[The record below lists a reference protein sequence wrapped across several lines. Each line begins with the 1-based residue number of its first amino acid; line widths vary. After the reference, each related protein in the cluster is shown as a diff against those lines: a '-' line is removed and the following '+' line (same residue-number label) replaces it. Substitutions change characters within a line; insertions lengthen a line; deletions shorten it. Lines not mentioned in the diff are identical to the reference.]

1 MFSRGV
7 TYTRTLN
14 KLVLLEMD
22 PSLGNETLISSTDL
36 PSPPVNPDVPVT
48 EKDPVE
54 NTAEEPSRE
63 EDGQVM
69 GSNPEVSVRP
79 KRKAA
84 IRAKIAINR
93 MANDE

>member
-1 MFSRGV
+1 M
-7 TYTRTLN
+7 N
-14 KLVLLEMD
+14 
-22 PSLGNETLISSTDL
+22 I
-36 PSPPVNPDVPVT
+36 
-48 EKDPVE
+48 
-54 NTAEEPSRE
+54 AEEPSRE

-79 KRKAA
+79 KLKTA